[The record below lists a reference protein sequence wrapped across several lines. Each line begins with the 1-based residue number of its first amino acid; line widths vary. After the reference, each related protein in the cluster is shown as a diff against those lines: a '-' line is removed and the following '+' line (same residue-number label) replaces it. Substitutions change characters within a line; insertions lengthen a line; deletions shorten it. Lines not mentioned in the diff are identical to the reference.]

1 MDMYR
6 TVDAIRVLLVSRAC
20 AGILVG
26 VGAVYEAFQ
35 IIMCAL
41 ITIACLASLVVVW
54 RDDHKWT
61 Y

>member
-1 MDMYR
+1 M
-6 TVDAIRVLLVSRAC
+6 
-20 AGILVG
+20 G

-35 IIMCAL
+35 IAVCAL

>member
-6 TVDAIRVLLVSRAC
+6 TVDAIRDLLVRAC

-35 IIMCAL
+35 VGVCAL
-41 ITIACLASLVVVW
+41 ITIAGLASLVVVW